1 VSEPRQPKS
10 QSPKTQQRSH
20 SPKLQPASPKKNHS
34 LQGFRFTKKTFK
46 ITQNQTIETHTV
58 YRSRVK
64 YIPSAQRDET
74 SREAKRRDEAAKK
87 EKQNN
92 GEREREIGERRVL
105 LESSV
110 AKERSRRSI
119 IVGQKNV
126 GQKKKE

>member
-1 VSEPRQPKS
+1 M
-10 QSPKTQQRSH
+10 
-20 SPKLQPASPKKNHS
+20 
-34 LQGFRFTKKTFK
+34 
-46 ITQNQTIETHTV
+46 HTV

-105 LESSV
+105 LESSI

-126 GQKKKE
+126 GQKKKGVSHGKYKK